1 MYKKAFFY
9 PLSLNFTSQRYKNTS
24 YTDVPDVLVYANDG
38 AEIKAIN
45 AVADMQKNGINAR
58 FCVLETLEE
67 AKAFAEKMGI
77 DKVQII
83 G

>member
-1 MYKKAFFY
+1 MFCII
-9 PLSLNFTSQRYKNTS
+9 SDTCINRNEII
-24 YTDVPDVLVYANDG
+24 VVNEVYANDG
-38 AEIKAIN
+38 AEIEAIN
-45 AVADMQKNGINAR
+45 AVADMQRNGINAR